1 MNVFRGSICY
11 NTIMKKVFVAIFII
25 FLSLKLFESISYKT
39 IDTDS
44 LLKEKAT
51 KTYLAKKIDTALKKG
66 NLDEAKIYINL
77 AKMLHITLPSNLY
90 ERYNKQDTILHDLKD
105 FGYGFLTGDAKNSKQ
120 LAGAIASDFTV
131 IGDIRDITREGEK
144 YLQNRPYDEFV
155 LGISIV
161 GVGLTLTTISSAGST
176 TPLKV
181 GASIL
186 KVAKRT
192 GKLTKSFTKT
202 IMTKLSKTYD
212 KRLLKKMDF
221 KSINFEPI
229 KPIFKNLNKIE
240 KNTSYSDTLYLLKY
254 IKDEKDLTK
263 VTKLSQK
270 YGKNTKAVL
279 KVLGESALK
288 GAKKVLVYTKDAIY
302 LFGAIL
308 FGILYI
314 LS

>member
-1 MNVFRGSICY
+1 
-11 NTIMKKVFVAIFII
+11 MKKVIVAIFII
-25 FLSLKLFESISYKT
+25 YLLPKLFENISYKT

-44 LLKEKAT
+44 LLKEKVT
-51 KTYLAKKIDTALKKG
+51 KTYLVKKIDTALKKD
-66 NLDEAKIYINL
+66 NLDDAKIYINL
-77 AKMLHITLPSNLY
+77 AKMLHITLPSSLY
-90 ERYNKQDTILHDLKD
+90 ERYNKQDNLLHDLKD
-105 FGYGFLTGDAKNSKQ
+105 LGHGFLTGDAKNSKQ

-131 IGDIRDITREGEK
+131 VGDIRDITKEGGK
-144 YLQNRPYDEFV
+144 YLQNKPYDEFV
-155 LGISIV
+155 LGISVV
-161 GVGLTLTTISSAGST
+161 GVGLTLTTISSVGST
-176 TPLKV
+176 APLKV
-181 GASIL
+181 GASVL

-192 GKLTKSFTKT
+192 GKLTKSFAKT

-279 KVLGESALK
+279 KVLGKSALK

-308 FGILYI
+308 LGILYI